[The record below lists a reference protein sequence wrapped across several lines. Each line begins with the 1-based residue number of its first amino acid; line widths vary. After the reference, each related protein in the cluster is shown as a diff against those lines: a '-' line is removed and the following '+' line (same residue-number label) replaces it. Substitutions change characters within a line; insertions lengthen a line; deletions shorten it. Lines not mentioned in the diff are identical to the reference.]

1 VARRVAGLTAQA
13 AAPSGGPDEGGKE
26 SDGPTAV
33 TDWKDGAIAG
43 ELPKGDVG
51 VRPIDSDVR
60 S

>member
-1 VARRVAGLTAQA
+1 MAGLTAQA